1 MGHATTCPTFL
12 LVNVRLVPLAFR
24 ELDRSF
30 CLTIFQAALV
40 FSLAYNIQSVN
51 MAKVRTKYVC
61 QQCGGEQNK
70 WMGKCPD
77 CGAWNT
83 LEEVAETSPS
93 QNATQQRRQALLTH
107 APLTQG
113 TNVPVVL
120 PEIQPLSQPRI
131 SVGYPEM
138 DRVLGSGL
146 VPGSVILIG
155 GEPGIGKSTLLLQVS
170 GAIAQQVGP
179 VLYVSGE
186 ESVEQVKMRAER
198 LEIAGE
204 RLYLLASIELDTI
217 TEAVHR
223 LKPSL
228 LIVDSIQT
236 LIASHLTAAPGSI
249 SQVRECTLQLMQ
261 LAKSSHVPVFII
273 GHVTKEG
280 TVAGPKALEHI
291 ADAVL
296 YLEGERYHSYR
307 LLRGVKNRFGAT
319 HEVGVFEMQGE
330 GMVEVSNP
338 SAVFLADRDA
348 DATGS
353 AIVVSMEGTRPLLV
367 EVQALVTPSNFGNA
381 RCTTNGIDH
390 NRLLMLLAVLTKRV
404 GLAVGSHD
412 VYANVIGG
420 FNLEEPSID
429 LGVAAAIASSYREK
443 NVPSDMVL
451 IGEVGLSGEL
461 RAVSRLAMRVR
472 EAAKL
477 GFKRCIV
484 PSAVGKGARV
494 RAELEEAGLPGDF
507 QVLTASSLAVAL
519 EIALH

>member
-1 MGHATTCPTFL
+1 MPK
-12 LVNVRLVPLAFR
+12 
-24 ELDRSF
+24 
-30 CLTIFQAALV
+30 I
-40 FSLAYNIQSVN
+40 
-51 MAKVRTKYVC
+51 RTKYVC
-61 QQCGGEQNK
+61 QQCGGEHSK

-83 LEEVAETSPS
+83 LEEVTELPQSP
-93 QNATQQRRQALLTH
+93 AQQRRQTITGQNLA
-107 APLTQG
+107 QG
-113 TNVPVVL
+113 TQLPVLL
-120 PEIQPLSQPRI
+120 PTIKPLSQPRI

-138 DRVLGSGL
+138 DRVLGGGL
-146 VPGSVILIG
+146 VAGSLILIG

-170 GAIAQQVGP
+170 GAIARDSGP

-186 ESVEQVKMRAER
+186 ESIEQVKMRAER
-198 LEIAGE
+198 LGITGE
-204 RLYLLASIELDTI
+204 QLYLLASVDLDVI
-217 TEAVHR
+217 AEGVHR
-223 LKPSL
+223 LKPAL
-228 LIVDSIQT
+228 VIVDSIQT
-236 LIASHLTAAPGSI
+236 VMASHLTAAPGSI

-261 LAKSSHVPVFII
+261 LAKSTHVPIFII

-319 HEVGVFEMQGE
+319 HEIGVFEMQGE
-330 GMVEVSNP
+330 GLVEVPNP
-338 SAVFLADRDA
+338 SAVFLADRA
-348 DATGS
+348 TGATGS
-353 AIVVSMEGTRPLLV
+353 AVVVSMEGTRPLLV

-381 RCTTNGIDH
+381 RCTTNGIEH
-390 NRLLMLLAVLTKRV
+390 NRLVMLLAVLTKRV
-404 GLAVGSHD
+404 GLAVNNHD

-420 FNLEEPSID
+420 FTLEEPAID

-443 NVPSDMVL
+443 LIPSDMTL

-461 RAVSRLAMRVR
+461 RAVSRLALRVR

-477 GFKRCIV
+477 GFKRCIL
-484 PSAVGKGARV
+484 PSAGRGERV
-494 RAELEEAGLPGDF
+494 KAELAEAGLPADF
-507 QVLTASSLAVAL
+507 KVLTASSLAVAL

>member
-1 MGHATTCPTFL
+1 M
-12 LVNVRLVPLAFR
+12 
-24 ELDRSF
+24 
-30 CLTIFQAALV
+30 
-40 FSLAYNIQSVN
+40 
-51 MAKVRTKYVC
+51 
-61 QQCGGEQNK
+61 
-70 WMGKCPD
+70 
-77 CGAWNT
+77 
-83 LEEVAETSPS
+83 EEVAEVPQSP
-93 QNATQQRRQALLTH
+93 AQQRRSGLSGNANI
-107 APLTQG
+107 AQG
-113 TNVPVVL
+113 THIPLIL
-120 PEIQPLSQPRI
+120 PEIKPLAHQRI

-138 DRVLGSGL
+138 DRVLGGGL
-146 VPGSVILIG
+146 VAGSLTLIG

-170 GAIAQQVGP
+170 GAIAKNVGP

-186 ESVEQVKMRAER
+186 ESIEQVKMRAER
-198 LEIAGE
+198 LDISGE
-204 RLYLLASIELDTI
+204 RLYLLAAIELDVI
-217 TEAVHR
+217 VEALNR

-228 LIVDSIQT
+228 VVVDSIQT
-236 LIASHLTAAPGSI
+236 VLANHLTSAPGSI

-261 LAKSSHVPVFII
+261 LAKSTHTPIFII

-296 YLEGERYHSYR
+296 YLEGERYHTYR

-330 GMVEVSNP
+330 GLLEVANP
-338 SAVFLADRDA
+338 SAVFLADRA
-348 DATGS
+348 VEATGS
-353 AIVVSMEGTRPLLV
+353 VVVVSMEGTRPLLV

-381 RCTTNGIDH
+381 RCNTNGIEY

-404 GLAVGSHD
+404 GLSVGDHD
-412 VYANVIGG
+412 VYANVVGG
-420 FNLEEPSID
+420 FTLEEPAID

-443 NVPSDMVL
+443 HIPADMVL

-461 RAVSRLAMRVR
+461 RAVSRLPLRVR

-484 PSAVGKGARV
+484 PSAGKGAQV
-494 RAELEEAGLPGDF
+494 RAELEAGQPDDF
-507 QVLTASSLAVAL
+507 KVITSSSLAVAL

>member
-1 MGHATTCPTFL
+1 
-12 LVNVRLVPLAFR
+12 
-24 ELDRSF
+24 
-30 CLTIFQAALV
+30 
-40 FSLAYNIQSVN
+40 
-51 MAKVRTKYVC
+51 MAKLRTKFIC
-61 QQCGGEQNK
+61 QQCGGEHSK

-77 CGAWNT
+77 CGTWNT
-83 LEEVAETSPS
+83 LEEVADVPQSS
-93 QNATQQRRQALLTH
+93 ARRQGLNDTLA
-107 APLTQG
+107 QG
-113 TNVPVVL
+113 TRVPVAL
-120 PEIQPLSQPRI
+120 PQIKPLAQARI

-138 DRVLGSGL
+138 DRVLGGGL
-146 VPGSVILIG
+146 VAGSLTLIG

-170 GAIAQQVGP
+170 GSIAQHVGP

-186 ESVEQVKMRAER
+186 ESIEQVKMRAER
-198 LEIAGE
+198 LEISGE
-204 RLYLLASIELDTI
+204 QLYLLAAIELDVI
-217 TEAVHR
+217 TEAVQR
-223 LKPSL
+223 LKPAL
-228 LIVDSIQT
+228 VIVDSIQT
-236 LIASHLTAAPGSI
+236 VLASHLTAAPGSI

-261 LAKSSHVPVFII
+261 LAKSTHIPVFII

-319 HEVGVFEMQGE
+319 HEVGVFEMHGE
-330 GMVEVSNP
+330 GLLEVPNP
-338 SAVFLADRDA
+338 SAVFLADRA
-348 DATGS
+348 AGATGS
-353 AIVVSMEGTRPLLV
+353 AVVVSMEGTRPLLV

-381 RCTTNGIDH
+381 RCTTNGIEH

-404 GLAVGSHD
+404 GLAVSTHD

-420 FNLEEPSID
+420 FTLEEPAID

-443 NVPSDMVL
+443 NIPPDMTL

-461 RAVSRLAMRVR
+461 RAVSRLSLRVR

-484 PSAVGKGARV
+484 PAAGRGAKV
-494 RAELEEAGLPGDF
+494 RAELADTGLPEDF
-507 QVLTASSLAVAL
+507 KVLTASSLAVSL

>member
-1 MGHATTCPTFL
+1 
-12 LVNVRLVPLAFR
+12 
-24 ELDRSF
+24 
-30 CLTIFQAALV
+30 
-40 FSLAYNIQSVN
+40 
-51 MAKVRTKYVC
+51 MAKLRVKYIC
-61 QQCGGEQNK
+61 QQCGGEHSK

-83 LEEVAETSPS
+83 LEETTEVPQSPV
-93 QNATQQRRQALLTH
+93 QQRRQTLLGTN
-107 APLTQG
+107 APAQG
-113 TNVPVVL
+113 THTPVVL
-120 PEIQPLSQPRI
+120 PQIKPLTQPRI
-131 SVGYPEM
+131 SVGYEEM
-138 DRVLGSGL
+138 NRVLGGGL
-146 VPGSVILIG
+146 VQGSLILIG

-170 GAIAQQVGP
+170 GSIAQHVGP

-186 ESVEQVKMRAER
+186 ESIEQVKMRAER
-198 LEIAGE
+198 MDITGE
-204 RLYLLASIELDTI
+204 RLYLLAAIELDI
-217 TEAVHR
+217 IAEAVHR

-236 LIASHLTAAPGSI
+236 VVTNHLTAAPGSI

-261 LAKSSHVPVFII
+261 LAKSTHIPTFII

-307 LLRGVKNRFGAT
+307 LLRGIKNRFGAT
-319 HEVGVFEMQGE
+319 HEVGVFEMHGE
-330 GMVEVSNP
+330 GLIEVTNP
-338 SAVFLADRDA
+338 SAIFLSDR
-348 DATGS
+348 ATGASGS
-353 AIVVSMEGTRPLLV
+353 AVVVSMEGTRPLLV
-367 EVQALVTPSNFGNA
+367 EVQALVTPSNFGNP

-412 VYANVIGG
+412 VYANVVGG

-429 LGVAAAIASSYREK
+429 LGIAAAIASSYREK
-443 NVPSDMVL
+443 VIPPDMAM

-461 RAVSRLAMRVR
+461 RAVSRLSLRVR

-484 PSAVGKGARV
+484 PSAAKAQNTRS
-494 RAELEEAGLPGDF
+494 ELDDIGLPADF
-507 QVLTASSLAVAL
+507 KVISASSLAVAL
-519 EIALH
+519 EVALH

>member
-1 MGHATTCPTFL
+1 MPKT
-12 LVNVRLVPLAFR
+12 
-24 ELDRSF
+24 
-30 CLTIFQAALV
+30 
-40 FSLAYNIQSVN
+40 
-51 MAKVRTKYVC
+51 RTKYIC
-61 QQCGGEQNK
+61 QQCGGEQSK
-70 WMGKCPD
+70 WVGKCPD

-83 LEEVAETSPS
+83 MEEVVEVPQSLA
-93 QNATQQRRQALLTH
+93 QQRRPILTGNSDI
-107 APLTQG
+107 AQG
-113 TNVPVVL
+113 THIPLIL
-120 PEIQPLSQPRI
+120 PEINPLAHQRI

-138 DRVLGSGL
+138 DRVLGGGL
-146 VPGSVILIG
+146 VAGSLTLVG

-170 GAIAQQVGP
+170 GAIAENSGP

-186 ESVEQVKMRAER
+186 ESIEQVKMRAER
-198 LEIAGE
+198 LDITSE
-204 RLYLLASIELDTI
+204 RLYLLAAIELDVI
-217 TEAVHR
+217 AEALKR

-228 LIVDSIQT
+228 VVVDSIQT
-236 LIASHLTAAPGSI
+236 VLASHLTSAPGSI

-261 LAKSSHVPVFII
+261 LAKSTHTPIFII

-296 YLEGERYHSYR
+296 YLEGERYHTYR

-319 HEVGVFEMQGE
+319 HEVGVFEMHGE
-330 GMVEVSNP
+330 GLLEVANP
-338 SAVFLADRDA
+338 SAVFLADRA
-348 DATGS
+348 TEATGS
-353 AIVVSMEGTRPLLV
+353 VVVVSMEGTRPLLV

-381 RCTTNGIDH
+381 RCNTNGIEY

-404 GLAVGSHD
+404 GLAVGNHD
-412 VYANVIGG
+412 VYANVVGG
-420 FNLEEPSID
+420 FTLEEPAID

-443 NVPSDMVL
+443 HIPADMVL

-461 RAVSRLAMRVR
+461 RAVSRLPLRVR

-484 PSAVGKGARV
+484 PSAGKGAQL
-494 RAELEEAGLPGDF
+494 RAELEHAGLPADF
-507 QVLTASSLAVAL
+507 KVIPSSTLAVAL

>member
-1 MGHATTCPTFL
+1 M
-12 LVNVRLVPLAFR
+12 
-24 ELDRSF
+24 
-30 CLTIFQAALV
+30 
-40 FSLAYNIQSVN
+40 IQVQISI
-51 MAKVRTKYVC
+51 MAKVRTKYIC

-77 CGAWNT
+77 CGTWNT
-83 LEEVAETSPS
+83 LEEVVDVPQSP
-93 QNATQQRRQALLTH
+93 AQQRRQTLTGNDAL
-107 APLTQG
+107 AQG
-113 TNVPVVL
+113 TRIPVVL
-120 PEIQPLSQPRI
+120 PQIKPLAQPRI

-138 DRVLGSGL
+138 DRVLGGGL
-146 VPGSVILIG
+146 VAGSLILIG

-170 GAIAQQVGP
+170 GAIAHNVGP
-179 VLYVSGE
+179 VLYISGE
-186 ESVEQVKMRAER
+186 ESIEQVKMRAER
-198 LEIAGE
+198 LEISGE
-204 RLYLLASIELDTI
+204 QLYLLAAIELDI
-217 TEAVHR
+217 ISEAVHR

-228 LIVDSIQT
+228 VIVDSIQT
-236 LIASHLTAAPGSI
+236 VIASHLTAAPGSI

-261 LAKSSHVPVFII
+261 LAKSTHIPIFVI

-319 HEVGVFEMQGE
+319 HEIGVFEMHGE
-330 GMVEVSNP
+330 GLLEVSNP
-338 SAVFLADRDA
+338 SAVFLADRA
-348 DATGS
+348 IGATGS
-353 AIVVSMEGTRPLLV
+353 AVVVSMEGTRPLLV

-381 RCTTNGIDH
+381 RCTTNGIEH

-404 GLAVGSHD
+404 GLAVGNHD

-420 FNLEEPSID
+420 FTLEEPAID
-429 LGVAAAIASSYREK
+429 LGIAAAIASSYREK
-443 NVPSDMVL
+443 NIPPDMVL

-461 RAVSRLAMRVR
+461 RAVSRLALRVR

-477 GFKRCIV
+477 GFKRCII
-484 PSAVGKGARV
+484 PGAGHGTKV
-494 RAELEEAGLPGDF
+494 HAELTDVGLPADF
-507 QVLTASSLAVAL
+507 KVLTASSLAVAL